1 MEFVEA
7 FLNVLA
13 ILGIIIVGGF
23 LIFFL
28 GDVLLSILEPKQSKS
43 EKKQSIS
50 KKERSFSKENEK
62 ELKHIKSAQ
71 KIEEDTI
78 TEFVPDEEFAFNLD
92 LKNEE
97 SFKEVDYNQALD
109 EQRKLNLFNA
119 DKPMPR
125 NSNDFN
131 FKNSD
136 FMQNFNGN
144 NKKELDFMQ
153 NLNEENK
160 KDSDLNNLFNDK
172 DFNFADEFDFNFLD
186 EKPEDVSKQNERL
199 ENDLPENDAVENVN
213 KIITQT
219 EMPRA
224 SSENQALSSRRDF
237 FESLEKRDGF
247 ENYFKETDAEP
258 VGKPVDIM
266 PIEDVNQNHE
276 PEIQPEPVVK
286 FKKLVEVQSE
296 IPVVPLREPENNRID
311 TYNYI
316 EIERTDN
323 IDAGSLNFETI
334 NEAKLIEEI
343 KYLKQELHAQKL
355 EYDKLK
361 QEFELND
368 SKLKTELTE
377 LEKLYDEAEKQEIKT
392 APLLTIEEYESRIEV
407 LKTRLKEN
415 EKELKANKR
424 EFLPLRK
431 VRKNLDNDKKKLR
444 RREALVAKQKVMLYG
459 VNNISEIDEEKAKK
473 LAEDLDL
480 LDGLKISVQ
489 HCEEVMENNKERY
502 PILETTYRILTTVN
516 KDLKDDV
523 AECEANIRKL
533 KGEDSSDDNGDDNGI
548 INESKAVLSGNK
560 EEAPKPKKKSEK
572 KKKSSV
578 PDAEETKFDASE
590 VLVEDANLSNST
602 EEIQSIDN
610 EINVTLSED
619 DMAGQN
625 DFVLKDISEKDIF
638 DLENNFKKDAFGI
651 ENVENNT
658 VKKDQKPI
666 ED

>member
-78 TEFVPDEEFAFNLD
+78 TEFVPDEEFAFNPD

-144 NKKELDFMQ
+144 NKKESDFMQ

-160 KDSDLNNLFNDK
+160 KDSDLNNLFNDN

-186 EKPEDVSKQNERL
+186 EKPDNESKPTEKL
-199 ENDLPENDAVENVN
+199 ENDLSEKDAFENVN

-224 SSENQALSSRRDF
+224 TSETQANSSRKDF
-237 FESLEKRDGF
+237 FESYEKRDGF
-247 ENYFKETDAEP
+247 ENYFKETDVEP
-258 VGKPVDIM
+258 VRKPVDIM
-266 PIEDVNQNHE
+266 PVEEVNQNYE
-276 PEIQPEPVVK
+276 PEIQPEPAVK

-296 IPVVPLREPENNRID
+296 TPVVPLREPDNNRID

-334 NEAKLIEEI
+334 NEARLIEEI

-377 LEKLYDEAEKQEIKT
+377 LEKLYDQAEKQEVKT

-459 VNNISEIDEEKAKK
+459 VNNIAEIDEEKAKK

-523 AECEANIRKL
+523 AECEENIRKL
-533 KGEDSSDDNGDDNGI
+533 KGEDSNDDNGDDNGI
-548 INESKAVLSGNK
+548 KNEAKAVLNENK

-572 KKKSSV
+572 KRKSSV
-578 PDAEETKFDASE
+578 SNAEETKFNTSE

-638 DLENNFKKDAFGI
+638 DLENNFEKDAFGI
-651 ENVENNT
+651 DNVGNNT
-658 VKKDQKPI
+658 VKKDQKPT